1 MTETHYAQDALLYK
15 KNKLRKKLK
24 QKKKRF
30 GMCQENVRTEI
41 LTHNLHN

>member
-24 QKKKRF
+24 QKKKKKVWDVSRK
-30 GMCQENVRTEI
+30 CKN
-41 LTHNLHN
+41 